1 MGDWWLFGFVIA
13 FGFTT
18 AGLIAGIHSA
28 ATASAPSF
36 RLYLH
41 SPLAVAWSVA
51 VCMFA
56 GPWLVLSQGLRYFAN
71 GRLPVPAF
79 GLLAGIFNLLYI
91 HAQRIWRGR
100 PEWSMSL
107 VLIGVALAVFSVGM
121 VESSGAFGPLMQ
133 WVFHNILTPV
143 PAALF
148 ALLAFFLA
156 AAAYRF
162 LRIGRHGSS
171 WMLAGAL
178 LMMLTQMPL
187 LRGLLPDAAYATM
200 HWLIDKPVMAAMR
213 GVLLG
218 MSLAMLMVGVHLVF
232 KE

>member
-1 MGDWWLFGFVIA
+1 MGKRRVVSA
-13 FGFTT
+13 NY
-18 AGLIAGIHSA
+18 LIILV
-28 ATASAPSF
+28 T
-36 RLYLH
+36 
-41 SPLAVAWSVA
+41 A
-51 VCMFA
+51 VCLSILGLDRLADVPMVRFTANQLLA
-56 GPWLVLSQGLRYFAN
+56 GTLLLAT
-71 GRLPVPAF
+71 F

-121 VESSGAFGPLMQ
+121 VETSGAFGPLMQ

-162 LRIGRHGSS
+162 LRIVRHGSS

-187 LRGLLPDAAYATM
+187 LRGMLPDAAYASIY
-200 HWLIDKPVMAAMR
+200 WLIEKPVMAAMR

-218 MSLAMLMVGVHLVF
+218 TSLAMLMVGAHLVF

>member
-79 GLLAGIFNLLYI
+79 GLLAGLSVVWSFCSGVFVVELL
-91 HAQRIWRGR
+91 
-100 PEWSMSL
+100 L
-107 VLIGVALAVFSVGM
+107 LLNVIGL
-121 VESSGAFGPLMQ
+121 
-133 WVFHNILTPV
+133 
-143 PAALF
+143 
-148 ALLAFFLA
+148 
-156 AAAYRF
+156 
-162 LRIGRHGSS
+162 
-171 WMLAGAL
+171 
-178 LMMLTQMPL
+178 
-187 LRGLLPDAAYATM
+187 
-200 HWLIDKPVMAAMR
+200 
-213 GVLLG
+213 
-218 MSLAMLMVGVHLVF
+218 
-232 KE
+232 

>member
-1 MGDWWLFGFVIA
+1 MGKRRVVSAKYLVILA
-13 FGFTT
+13 TVVCLSIL
-18 AGLIAGIHSA
+18 GLDRLADVPTVRFA
-28 ATASAPSF
+28 ANQ
-36 RLYLH
+36 L
-41 SPLAVAWSVA
+41 LAWTLLLA
-51 VCMFA
+51 
-56 GPWLVLSQGLRYFAN
+56 
-71 GRLPVPAF
+71 AF